1 MKTTYEIQ
9 KLWGVIGEIG
19 HAAVTSEDERLGK
32 LYEILSEALDY
43 AEIVGLI
50 EYEEENEQ

>member
-19 HAAVTSEDERLGK
+19 HAAVTSKDERLEK

-50 EYEEENEQ
+50 EYKEEDEQ